1 MKTHTGQGWCCVAI
15 VIACTGAACGG
26 AIEGASPGHGG
37 APNLESVG
45 GHGGAPSLESASGHG
60 GALNTARGGS
70 DQGLHASSAG
80 QSSAE
85 QSSAGQSSAG
95 QSSAGQ
101 GLAGQGL
108 AGQGSA
114 GQSSAGQG
122 SAGQGSAGQ
131 SSAGQGSAG
140 QSSAGQASAGQAG
153 AAGSTAL
160 IAQGALSLSVGRPT
174 TKVEL
179 TECPEA
185 GRTYELYEGQTA
197 PSPVSPGSSLIS
209 GENGAQISC
218 SVRNNGSTFA
228 FSGSIAGL
236 TVDSAHYPIEVTFTQ
251 GTVDADRT
259 NGSVVVAVLTPVLA
273 STFSS
278 SGPCS
283 VTVVNR
289 QIKNGSLFAVFS
301 CPAITSPPSGLC
313 AVNQSV
319 IVFEN
324 CEGT

>member
-85 QSSAGQSSAG
+85 QASAGQAGAGQASAG
-95 QSSAGQ
+95 QASAGQ
-101 GLAGQGL
+101 A
-108 AGQGSA
+108 SA
-114 GQSSAGQG
+114 GQASAGQA
-122 SAGQGSAGQ
+122 SAGQA
-131 SSAGQGSAG
+131 SAG

>member
-95 QSSAGQ
+95 QASAGQ
-101 GLAGQGL
+101 A
-108 AGQGSA
+108 
-114 GQSSAGQG
+114 
-122 SAGQGSAGQ
+122 
-131 SSAGQGSAG
+131 SAG